1 MKITQDNGH
10 RTDKGHNEDKKETSR
25 KQKEQKHQHQ
35 HQQKKTRSGRDF
47 MSSSP
52 NTYYAA
58 GRNVGGGLAGSYQA
72 NPLGAA
78 ALYGSFGG
86 YGHGGGG
93 CKGKDDDNLL
103 ELVALGVAL
112 AALVQAL
119 MAGSG
124 GRRRRRR
131 RRSSEAEL
139 KLGEVEFK
147 RGTVLYQY

>member
-1 MKITQDNGH
+1 
-10 RTDKGHNEDKKETSR
+10 
-25 KQKEQKHQHQ
+25 
-35 HQQKKTRSGRDF
+35 

-52 NTYYAA
+52 NAYYAA
-58 GRNVGGGLAGSYQA
+58 GRNVGGGGLAGSYQA

-131 RRSSEAEL
+131 RSSEAEL
-139 KLGEVEFK
+139 KVEESEFK
-147 RGTVLYQY
+147 RGTVLYHY